1 MDVARSVTAT
11 FTQCAV
17 PAAPELTAPA
27 TAVSGVDYEVSWTA
41 TSPIG
46 SYELQEATDAAF
58 ATAVTIPVT
67 GTSQTRNHVVSP
79 VATYY
84 TRVRALDTCGGQPI
98 ASAWSATRT
107 TVVREPG
114 ASTAFHTLPP
124 CRVIDTR
131 GGVGALGG
139 PALVGGATRMFGV
152 GDTCGIPLS
161 ATAISVNVTVTEAPT
176 AGYVGLYP
184 GDIAWPGVS
193 TINFAAGQTRANNA
207 VAQLSGDGTATLAV
221 RNGSAGTVHFILDVN
236 GYFQ

>member
-1 MDVARSVTAT
+1 
-11 FTQCAV
+11 
-17 PAAPELTAPA
+17 
-27 TAVSGVDYEVSWTA
+27 
-41 TSPIG
+41 
-46 SYELQEATDAAF
+46 
-58 ATAVTIPVT
+58 
-67 GTSQTRNHVVSP
+67 
-79 VATYY
+79 
-84 TRVRALDTCGGQPI
+84 
-98 ASAWSATRT
+98 
-107 TVVREPG
+107 
-114 ASTAFHTLPP
+114 
-124 CRVIDTR
+124 
-131 GGVGALGG
+131 
-139 PALVGGATRMFGV
+139 MFGV

>member
-98 ASAWSATRT
+98 ASAWSNIESTM
-107 TVVREPG
+107 VREPL
-114 ASTAFHTLPP
+114 AAMAFYALLP

-131 GGVGALGG
+131 AVVGPLGG
-139 PALVGGATRMFGV
+139 PALTADETRTFAV
-152 GDTCGIPLS
+152 IDTCGIPSS
-161 ATAISVNVTVTEAPT
+161 ATSISVNVTIAAPASAGWLALFPGNSTWSGTT
-176 AGYVGLYP
+176 AV
-184 GDIAWPGVS
+184 
-193 TINFAAGQTRANNA
+193 NFSAGQTRANNA
-207 VAQLSGDGTATLAV
+207 VVLLSTDGTGAV
-221 RNGSAGTVHFILDVN
+221 AVHNGSAGSVHFILDVN